1 MYRPLFNL
9 WKNVWRYSTQNKTPT
24 SPFHIGDYIRYTNEG
39 HNYMVDLVD
48 IKTNDI
54 DIDKY
59 SIKLLRVNTMIV
71 TKESLKSRNFPDIGS
86 ILI

>member
-1 MYRPLFNL
+1 
-9 WKNVWRYSTQNKTPT
+9 
-24 SPFHIGDYIRYTNEG
+24 
-39 HNYMVDLVD
+39 MVDLVD